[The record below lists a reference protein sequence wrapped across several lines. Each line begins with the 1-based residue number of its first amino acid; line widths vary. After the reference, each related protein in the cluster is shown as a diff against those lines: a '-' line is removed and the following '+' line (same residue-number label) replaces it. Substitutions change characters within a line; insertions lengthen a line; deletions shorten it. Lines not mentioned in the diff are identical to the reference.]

1 MTPRRKPRREAM
13 ETCDQGIV
21 NTAREPLLMLGT
33 ALRVR
38 SASRA
43 FHQTF
48 QVSPREGPGRV
59 SAGEAV
65 VAAG

>member
-1 MTPRRKPRREAM
+1 
-13 ETCDQGIV
+13 
-21 NTAREPLLMLGT
+21 MLGI

-43 FHQTF
+43 IHQTF
-48 QVSPREGPGRV
+48 QVSPRERPGRV
-59 SAGEAV
+59 SAGDAV